1 MTALIETAFGARDY
15 LNAGQLLFALSGD
28 PAVQRVRARFRRLAT
43 SPGFWS
49 PALVPGLEGV
59 SSVTLTGEA
68 GATRLHFLSRPDLPL
83 QRGGAEAPCS
93 VEITTL
99 EKGPLVPR
107 WAEAEFEGAVWS
119 ATIRLARQL
128 GAPPGTGRV
137 WRPVAVEGRAELLDP
152 RTRSG
157 RIRLEHTRDRM
168 GVRLLRVL
176 IDGRELMELSIVAAD
191 LK

>member
-119 ATIRLARQL
+119 ATIRLASS
-128 GAPPGTGRV
+128 APPRGPAGSGVRSRWRGGRSSLIRAPVPAGSGSNTPGTG
-137 WRPVAVEGRAELLDP
+137 WGSACFG
-152 RTRSG
+152 S
-157 RIRLEHTRDRM
+157 
-168 GVRLLRVL
+168 
-176 IDGRELMELSIVAAD
+176 
-191 LK
+191 